1 MKTKTNYKD
10 LAQILVENAS
20 ELSIIGKSLQEDNY
34 AVVPVSMC
42 NDLLTYDEA
51 LEAVNK
57 AGVPVCIVR
66 VVRYLEKG
74 QQFGIVRHALSRLN
88 GKKVLI
94 GRENESGLI
103 RCSDIERRSNVDYV
117 HKSFIQIL

>member
-10 LAQILVENAS
+10 LGRIIAENAS
-20 ELSIIGKSLQEDNY
+20 ELLTVGKSLQEDNY
-34 AVVPVSMC
+34 AVIPVSMC
-42 NDLLTYDEA
+42 HNTMTYDEA
-51 LEAVNK
+51 MEAVNK
-57 AGVPVCIVR
+57 AGVPGCVVR

-74 QQFGIVRHALSRLN
+74 QQFGVVRHALSRLN

-94 GRENESGLI
+94 GKENESGLI
-103 RCSDIERRSNVDYV
+103 RCSDVERRTNIDYV